1 MKKTI
6 ITSLKVLFI
15 SLVGVVL
22 YPLMVMAED
31 NTCPPFQEYV
41 SKGTGS
47 EFLLNKTFE
56 ILLDAAANVTE
67 ASWNTFAVPLQ
78 AVVTLGSAIYIAV
91 YTLKNLG
98 SFSQQ
103 DFSGYLSN
111 EKSGVLPLMVKVAAV
126 LILLTDDGKAFMYGS
141 FISPVVSSCMY
152 VGSKLGGVGIG
163 GSFSDAN
170 DVRGLFN
177 GVLTKIQDFN
187 DMTYEVVALGQ
198 ELLCLAFMPDSFF
211 DTFWS
216 LVPFG
221 LVLYFMG
228 WLICIGLAF
237 YMLDVLFRLAVGCII
252 LPFAIACAVSK
263 LTSTYCLQTWKL
275 FVNVCF
281 NFMVIGVVTKFAV
294 DMIATAIARQGDLK
308 SKLTGSAVL
317 QESDVED
324 IVKNID
330 VYTFV
335 CVFLCCMIIFRLF
348 TEIEQ
353 LAERV
358 SGAGPVGQ
366 LSQKASTPFIR
377 GAMAGGKK
385 LGGGLV
391 TRGAQ
396 AVKYSAPGTFVRKGY
411 QNMKNKAKNLLNIP

>member
-216 LVPFG
+216 LAWFFI
-221 LVLYFMG
+221 L
-228 WLICIGLAF
+228 W
-237 YMLDVLFRLAVGCII
+237 VG
-252 LPFAIACAVSK
+252 
-263 LTSTYCLQTWKL
+263 
-275 FVNVCF
+275 
-281 NFMVIGVVTKFAV
+281 
-294 DMIATAIARQGDLK
+294 
-308 SKLTGSAVL
+308 
-317 QESDVED
+317 
-324 IVKNID
+324 
-330 VYTFV
+330 
-335 CVFLCCMIIFRLF
+335 
-348 TEIEQ
+348 
-353 LAERV
+353 
-358 SGAGPVGQ
+358 
-366 LSQKASTPFIR
+366 
-377 GAMAGGKK
+377 
-385 LGGGLV
+385 
-391 TRGAQ
+391 
-396 AVKYSAPGTFVRKGY
+396 
-411 QNMKNKAKNLLNIP
+411 